1 MFLWGLW
8 FQICTDTKWQSGDK
22 TLMESL
28 KAIKETTG
36 VSPLVFAP
44 ISTNLYLQAFA
55 FQWLQNMA
63 ELFQRLQN
71 FTHADTFWI

>member
-1 MFLWGLW
+1 
-8 FQICTDTKWQSGDK
+8 
-22 TLMESL
+22 MESL

-55 FQWLQNMA
+55 FQWLQNMVG
-63 ELFQRLQN
+63 LFQHLKN
-71 FTHADTFWI
+71 FMHAETS